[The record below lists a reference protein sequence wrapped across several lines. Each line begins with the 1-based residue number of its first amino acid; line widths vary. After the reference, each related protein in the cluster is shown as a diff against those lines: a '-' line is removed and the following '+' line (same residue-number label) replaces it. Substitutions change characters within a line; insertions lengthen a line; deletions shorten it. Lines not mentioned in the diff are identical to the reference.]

1 MRTRIREFRKARDM
15 TLKQLADKIGTTP
28 QTVQRLETAT
38 MTVSMEWLEKIAAA
52 FAVEPADLIGR
63 SSGGQIPFLGSI
75 GAQGYLH
82 APKADAMEFFRF
94 DVPADDP
101 VAARFEIT
109 LGSFEAG
116 TVLIGNRL
124 RGVDMHNAH
133 GLDCIVGLPSGV
145 VLFRWVI
152 RGQGET
158 WTLVPHDRKADVQ
171 YDQTVVWIAKAVMAV
186 SFY

>member
-1 MRTRIREFRKARDM
+1 MTYKETFVRALGVDPLGNVAALPTLLAEWGVEAPSGLSRDALLDLALSTVIAPRFARDCV
-15 TLKQLADKIGTTP
+15 TFVYDYPASQAALA
-28 QTVQRLETAT
+28 
-38 MTVSMEWLEKIAAA
+38 
-52 FAVEPADLIGR
+52 
-63 SSGGQIPFLGSI
+63 QIKSEIP
-75 GAQGYLH
+75 
-82 APKADAMEFFRF
+82 
-94 DVPADDP
+94 P

-116 TVLIGNRL
+116 TVIIGNRL

-171 YDQTVVWIAKAVMAV
+171 YDQAVVWIAKAVMAV